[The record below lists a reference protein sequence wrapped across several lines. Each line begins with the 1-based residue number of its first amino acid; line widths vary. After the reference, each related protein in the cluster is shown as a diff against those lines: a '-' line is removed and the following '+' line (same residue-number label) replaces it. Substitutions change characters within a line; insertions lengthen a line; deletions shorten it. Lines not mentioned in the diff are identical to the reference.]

1 MRFRACFPM
10 LAACAILAGTGPVLA
25 ASKTPPPANTK
36 LSIEENTKIIEDA
49 KIGPYYNLYERRD
62 TYQGE
67 NVAFRGAMDNRRA
80 SYASPMIEARGEKT
94 VTEQTGKAAPQDD
107 VAPASG
113 DTSSGLDEAG
123 IRAFYAESVT
133 VHHKPLD
140 VYKEWTKNHLH
151 QNVRFTET
159 TTIKLPGASPVVNS
173 RTLTRDEMLDE
184 LEENYKAMRGV
195 TVKNE
200 VTAITIA
207 PDGKSAEVKDKTVIT
222 GMSVPVGD
230 GKDLRG
236 DGSSTC
242 NDKVVSTPGMGI
254 QLLSSVCTL
263 DVTLSASQD
272 L

>member
-10 LAACAILAGTGPVLA
+10 LAACAVLTGAGPVLA
-25 ASKTPPPANTK
+25 ANKTPPPANTK

-49 KIGPYYNLYERRD
+49 KIGPYYDLHERR
-62 TYQGE
+62 TAYQGKS
-67 NVAFRGAMDNRRA
+67 VAFRDAMDNRRA

-94 VTEQTGKAAPQDD
+94 VTEQTGKAAPPDD

-123 IRAFYAESVT
+123 IRAFYAESAT
-133 VHHKPLD
+133 IHHKPLD

-151 QNVRFTET
+151 ET
-159 TTIKLPGASPVVNS
+159 FSYTQTMAVKLPGASPVVS
-173 RTLTRDEMLDE
+173 SQTLTRKKMIELLD
-184 LEENYKAMRGV
+184 ENYKSTRGV
-195 TVKNE
+195 TMKNE

-207 PDGKSAEVKDKTVIT
+207 PDGKSAEVKDKSVIT

-236 DGSSTC
+236 DGTSTC
-242 NDKVVSTPGMGI
+242 NDKVVSNPGMGI
-254 QLLSSVCTL
+254 QLLSSVCTV